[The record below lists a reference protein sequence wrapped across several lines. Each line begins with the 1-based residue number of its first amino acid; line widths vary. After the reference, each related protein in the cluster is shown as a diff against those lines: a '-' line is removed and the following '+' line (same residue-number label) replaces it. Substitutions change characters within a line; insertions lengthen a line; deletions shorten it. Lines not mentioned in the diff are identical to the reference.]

1 MGIVV
6 AFAFFM
12 SCLFALPVT
21 RVIGNTMTEITNP
34 SEENDSFS
42 TTYEETT
49 GITHINRSPV
59 RQEVLTYQISYGAS
73 IGTFLSMLFVAFG
86 TVALAFL
93 RMQNVTLL
101 SQKGSYIRHW
111 NFQKVSSKG
120 TMKARH
126 RALLYVTRKI
136 GKSTLLLF
144 NESDP

>member
-1 MGIVV
+1 
-6 AFAFFM
+6 
-12 SCLFALPVT
+12 
-21 RVIGNTMTEITNP
+21 
-34 SEENDSFS
+34 
-42 TTYEETT
+42 
-49 GITHINRSPV
+49 
-59 RQEVLTYQISYGAS
+59 
-73 IGTFLSMLFVAFG
+73 MLFVAFG

-120 TMKARH
+120 TMKAHH

-144 NESDP
+144 TLFVIMGLLLSGISIRLASEHAAKQLRESLGGYFKMLPEKAMQ